1 MTPEWI
7 SAIASLITALGVVFV
22 AFQVKYAADQLKHSQ
37 KELAADH
44 ERSRREHAI
53 DVVRRW
59 SDSLDK
65 ALPAARK
72 FIQELTLE
80 QCKCLISREPFY
92 VSAKNKSLLT
102 HALHEILDNEDDLTI
117 QDNQILLDQKHLSQ
131 LLALVI
137 KHLNAL
143 EVALLSWYNGV
154 ADKEII
160 EEQFQYLVCYDD
172 DHFVLGN
179 LRGAMADK
187 ATFPALEAFIR
198 HLKEKRELSLSQ
210 PKKQIA

>member
-1 MTPEWI
+1 MPPEWI

-22 AFQVKYAADQLKHSQ
+22 AFQAKFAADQLKHSQ

-44 ERSRREHAI
+44 ERSRREHSI
-53 DVVRRW
+53 EVVRRW

-92 VSAKNKSLLT
+92 IPAKHKSLLT
-102 HALHEILDNEDDLTI
+102 HALHEILDNENDLI
-117 QDNQILLDQKHLSQ
+117 IENDQILLNQNHLSQ

-143 EVALLSWYNGV
+143 EVALLSWHNGV
-154 ADKEII
+154 ADNEII
-160 EEQFQYLVCYDD
+160 EEQFQYLVCHND

-179 LRGAMADK
+179 LRKAMADK

-198 HLKEKRELSLSQ
+198 HLKEKRDLSLSQ